1 MKLATL
7 NSGETDGSLI
17 VVSRDHQR
25 YASAADIAPN
35 LLTAIENWHTCAE
48 PLAGLFDKL
57 NEDESQGSHFAL
69 EHTMAPLPRTWQWLD
84 GSAFPQHG
92 ELMQKAYNL
101 PPIETDQPLM
111 YQGLSD
117 RFYGPFDDVPFV
129 SEAGGIDF
137 EGEFGI
143 IVDDVPMGTSP
154 QKALSHIKLIVMLND
169 WSLRALGVEEM
180 KTGFGW
186 VQGKPA
192 CSVAGVA
199 ITPDELGVAWENGQ
213 INLPLKVRWN
223 DQDFG
228 AAVGNQMEVG
238 FHDLVAHASATRHLP
253 AGTLIGS
260 GTVSNREYD
269 KVGSSCISERRA
281 IDLIEF
287 GEIRTPF
294 MQFGDQ
300 IEMETTLP
308 DGSPLFGVL
317 RQQVVKHKA

>member
-7 NSGETDGSLI
+7 NSTARDGLLV
-17 VVSRDHQR
+17 VVSGDHQR
-25 YASAADIAPN
+25 YSSAEHIAPN

-48 PLAGLFDKL
+48 SLTKLFNKL
-57 NEDESQGSHFAL
+57 NNDPEEGRPFVP
-69 EHTMAPLPRTWQWLD
+69 ENTMAPLPRTWQWLD

-92 ELMQKAYNL
+92 TLMQKAYNL

-117 RFYGPFDDVPFV
+117 RFYGPFDDVPFM

-137 EGEFGI
+137 EGEFGV
-143 IVDDVPMGTSP
+143 IVDDVPMGTSAHE
-154 QKALSHIKLIVMLND
+154 ALSHIKLIVMLND

-199 ITPDELGVAWENGQ
+199 ITPDELGTAWEGGQ

-223 DQDFG
+223 DQHFG

-238 FHDLVAHASATRHLP
+238 FHELVAHASATRSLP

-260 GTVSNREYD
+260 GTVSNRQYEA
-269 KVGSSCISERRA
+269 VGSSCISERRA

-300 IEMETTLP
+300 IEMETTLE

-317 RQQVVKHKA
+317 RQRVVKCEV